1 MNTSSSFIKTEV
13 LKNTDRTKPL
23 FHEICKVKKILLVSC
38 CFILLFACQEPERDC
53 PNFKTGTFT
62 FEEFVGGELKQTTF
76 VRNDSIEIDYYDEK
90 IDTFSI
96 RWINDC
102 EYGMKNLRPKNQ
114 SEERPVHFKI
124 LKTEGDTYTFE
135 YAMVIKKN
143 KASKRYVRQGTA
155 KKVSEETSRN

>member
-1 MNTSSSFIKTEV
+1 MK
-13 LKNTDRTKPL
+13 LLAPL
-23 FHEICKVKKILLVSC
+23 LLI
-38 CFILLFACQEPERDC
+38 FLLFATACQQPERRCED
-53 PNFKTGTFT
+53 FRTGTFT
-62 FEEFVGGELKQTTF
+62 FEEFVGGELKTTTF

-102 EYGMKNLRPKNQ
+102 EYVMKNLRPKNQ

-124 LKTEGDTYTFE
+124 IKTEGDNYTFE

-143 KASKRYVRQGTA
+143 KASRRLSKQGTA
-155 KKVSEETSRN
+155 KKISEETTRKE